1 MSNARLQI
9 GSLSAL
15 PFQIASVLQLLFFF
29 LMIRR
34 PPRSTLFPYTTL
46 FRSIDFVPAHAM
58 VLCCLARPEF
68 QHGWANRSYYH
79 GIALQPLSAEDCT
92 VLARALAKEGAAFND
107 VEVVARAEGNPF
119 YLTELS
125 QAAAQRG

>member
-68 QHGWANRSYYH
+68 QHGRSEEH
-79 GIALQPLSAEDCT
+79 TSELQSRPHLVCRLLLEKKIIKDTLSALVRRGRVVDT
-92 VLARALAKEGAAFND
+92 LGIRQNVYHVLTC
-107 VEVVARAEGNPF
+107 VV
-119 YLTELS
+119 L
-125 QAAAQRG
+125 